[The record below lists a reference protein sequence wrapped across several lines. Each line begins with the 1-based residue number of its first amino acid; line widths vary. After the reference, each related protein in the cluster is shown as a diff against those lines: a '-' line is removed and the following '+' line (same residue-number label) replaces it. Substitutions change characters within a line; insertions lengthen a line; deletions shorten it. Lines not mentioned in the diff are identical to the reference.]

1 MVVLDPQEGS
11 KNMDKPISVQINE
24 AKNKI
29 VNTINELNLHPSIL
43 LPIMK
48 DIYSEVQNI
57 AIQTEQREM
66 EEYNNSL
73 KDDEPFDDSKEK

>member
-1 MVVLDPQEGS
+1 M
-11 KNMDKPISVQINE
+11 NKPISVQINE

-73 KDDEPFDDSKEK
+73 KDDEPFDDSKEKE

>member
-1 MVVLDPQEGS
+1 MDPQEGS